1 MNRIYIITGLILLI
15 TSIIHVL
22 LMKTVESFQN
32 AKKKEPLEQAEDM
45 YVELRKLRDT
55 VEKEYSDALL
65 SWRAAGEKPT
75 DKTKNIIITLPKL
88 TYQAQQKANKI
99 HDLIPNTPLSMKGQ
113 DTVNEII
120 DYNNKIQNFVL
131 K

>member
-15 TSIIHVL
+15 SSIIHVL
-22 LMKTVESFQN
+22 FMNTRESFQN
-32 AKKKEPLEQAEDM
+32 AKKKDPLEQAEEM
-45 YVELRKLRDT
+45 YVELRKLRDE
-55 VEKEYSDALL
+55 VEKKYSDALL

-75 DKTKNIIITLPKL
+75 DLTKNLMITLPRV
-88 TYQAQQKANKI
+88 TYQAQQKGNKM
-99 HDLIPNTPLSMKGQ
+99 HDLIPNTPLSMRSQ

-120 DYNNKIQNFVL
+120 EYNNKTQQFVL